1 VELTLPRRFQLIAA
15 ARPSAVAA
23 ADHTAEVTWRELTGA
38 AEEVAW
44 ALRARGLEVGDRV
57 VTAMEPSGAYL
68 AVILGCLRAG
78 LVPVPLNTRLT
89 PHECRQYLAPIAP
102 TVVVADSTFGDLAS
116 ACSLPLVM
124 LERAAEAGPLR
135 ARVAPL
141 AGSAGELPLPEED
154 AVSIIFPTG
163 GTTGTPKGAYWDHRR
178 LWLWMAHAAA
188 TNPGDRYA
196 CDLYFSAFFHISLGT
211 QLLARL
217 FAGGRVQILRRFD
230 PGEALA
236 AIGGGAT
243 HVIGAPAMFA
253 ALRRHPAFPETRRSG
268 MRAIRIGASVI
279 DDELVRG
286 LLADFP
292 SAAIRTGYGAT
303 EFGPATGI
311 EHADLLEGRFAGIGR
326 PHPGVSVRVLR
337 ADGAEADPGEVGEL
351 VVAAPHQSLGYYARA
366 DETSATFRPEGVH
379 SGDLG
384 WADLDGWLHISGRSK
399 DMIVTGGEN
408 VFPTEV
414 EAVLRRHPSVA
425 DLIVFGVPCDQ
436 WGERVEVGVVAA
448 GDGEPSLD
456 ELVSYGRANLAGY
469 KLPKRLHRITAVPL
483 TANQKPDR
491 RAVRDMVLNPPS

>member
-1 VELTLPRRFQLIAA
+1 
-15 ARPSAVAA
+15 
-23 ADHTAEVTWRELTGA
+23 
-38 AEEVAW
+38 
-44 ALRARGLEVGDRV
+44 
-57 VTAMEPSGAYL
+57 MEPSSAYL
-68 AVILGCLRAG
+68 AVILGCLRAS

-89 PHECRQYLAPIAP
+89 ASECQQYLAPIAP
-102 TVVVADSTFGDLAS
+102 SVVVADSLFADLAS
-116 ACSLPLVM
+116 ACSLPLIM
-124 LERAAEAGPLR
+124 LERAPDAGPLR
-135 ARVAPL
+135 SRLAPL
-141 AGSAGELPLPEED
+141 AGPGGELPLPDGD

-188 TNPGDRYA
+188 ANPGDRYA

-217 FAGGRVQILRRFD
+217 FAGGRVRILRRFD
-230 PGEALA
+230 AGEALA
-236 AIGGGAT
+236 AIAAGAT

-253 ALRRHPAFPETRRSG
+253 ALRRHQAFDATPRSLK
-268 MRAIRIGASVI
+268 AIRVGASVI
-279 DDELVRG
+279 DDELVRR
-286 LLADFP
+286 LLDDFP
-292 SAAIRTGYGAT
+292 AAAIRTGYGAT

-337 ADGAEADPGEVGEL
+337 PDGSEADNGEIGEL
-351 VVAAPHQSLGYYARA
+351 VVAAPHQSLGYYARPE
-366 DETSATFRPEGVH
+366 ETAATFRPEGVH

-384 WADLDGWLHISGRSK
+384 WRDLDGWLHISGRSK